1 MKLIRLGAALLA
13 ATALA
18 AAPAGAR
25 DLTWVSF
32 GGVLQDSI
40 REHFAKPFAAESHT
54 PLIEDT
60 YSGALSAVA
69 AQVMA
74 KNVTWDVVD
83 FDSDVVRAGCDQG
96 YLERLDWSKLPAKS
110 TFIPAAVASPC
121 GLGFLTGALVLGFDS
136 AKFSGAGPATWADF
150 WDVSKFPGKR
160 GMRQDAN
167 TTLEVALMAD
177 GVAPADVYSVL
188 ATPAG
193 VDRAFHKLDALKPY
207 ISWWTVGA
215 QSVQAL
221 ASGEV
226 AMTAAYSGRLVS
238 ANAREGKHYNLMW
251 NAGSIYFNDY
261 WGIPK
266 GSPNRDAAM
275 AFIASTAQVQRQ
287 LAFSGASGYGP
298 TLIVKADQA
307 GADLQNNLLTPERL
321 AHSVARDDGFWSEHG
336 DELTKRFNIWASK

>member
-1 MKLIRLGAALLA
+1 MALIRLGATLIAV
-13 ATALA
+13 TALA

-40 REHFAKPFAAESHT
+40 RDQFAKPFTADTHT
-54 PLIEDT
+54 PLVEDS

-69 AQVMA
+69 AQVLA

-83 FDSDVVRAGCDQG
+83 LDSDVMRAGCDQG
-96 YLERLDWSKLPAKS
+96 YLERIDWSKMPPKNA
-110 TFIPAAVASPC
+110 FIPAAVASPC
-121 GLGFLTGALVLGFDS
+121 GVGFLTGALVLGFDS
-136 AKFSGAGPATWADF
+136 TKFQGGEPTTWADF
-150 WDVSKFPGKR
+150 WNISKFPGKR
-160 GMRQDAN
+160 GMRQEPS

-177 GVAPADVYSVL
+177 GVPPADVYKAL
-188 ATPAG
+188 ATPEG
-193 VDRAFHKLDALKPY
+193 VDRAFRKLDTLKPY

-226 AMTAAYSGRLVS
+226 AMTAAYSGRLIA
-238 ANAREGKHYNLMW
+238 ANTKEAKHYVLAW
-251 NAGSIYFNDY
+251 DAGSVYFNDY

-266 GSPNRDAAM
+266 GSPNREAAN
-275 AFIASTAQVQRQ
+275 AFIASTAQAPRQ
-287 LAFSGASGYGP
+287 LAFSRASGYGP
-298 TLIVKADQA
+298 TLVVQADQV
-307 GADLQNNLLTPERL
+307 GPDLQANVLTPERL

-336 DELTKRFNIWASK
+336 EELTKQFNIWASK